1 MISPPRMQESWP
13 RILATIAPQRWFILT
28 AIFFMAIVSA
38 SEVAIP
44 ALMKPL
50 LDKGFGGTDPRMWWL
65 MPLTL
70 ISLAL
75 ARGIAQFCSDYFL
88 NLVSNNILL
97 TFRERM
103 FDRMLH
109 ACAQFFSQQSTSS
122 LINTIVFEV
131 NQVLQI
137 FSNVLISLVRDSLT
151 VLGLLGYLFYLNWRL
166 TLIVAIILPPI
177 AWLISF
183 ANRRL
188 RQLGRAHQEAT
199 NQLAYVVEEASGGYK
214 VVKIHGAQTYEQQRF
229 NNRARALRG
238 YAMRMAITSGMN
250 QPITQLLATIALST
264 IVALAILQA
273 SAQQTTVGG
282 FAAFITAM
290 LMLISPLKR
299 LADISQPLQRGKVA
313 AEMIFR
319 LLDEEDE
326 AQALANGSKP
336 LERAQGALNFE
347 QVSFAYP
354 RDLEKNV
361 LQQINLHI
369 APGQIIAFV
378 GPSGGGKSTLV
389 NLIPRFLLPQS
400 GRITLDNLP
409 IEEIA
414 LTDLRRQIAF
424 VSQDV
429 VLFNDSVAA
438 NVAYGVHAKDI
449 DYARVQAAIDAAYLT
464 ETVASLPQGL
474 NTQIGDNGNQ
484 LSGGQRQRLAI
495 ARAIYKDAPILILDE
510 ATSALDSE
518 SEHQVQKALI
528 RLMHGRTTLVI
539 AHRLSTIERADQI
552 IVLDQGK
559 IVEQGSHTEL
569 LALNKLY
576 ASLYHLQFQNLK
588 TNNS

>member
-1 MISPPRMQESWP
+1 MIAPPHMQENWS
-13 RILATIAPQRWFILT
+13 RILSTIAPQRWFILAAT
-28 AIFFMAIVSA
+28 FFMAIVSA

-70 ISLAL
+70 ISVAL
-75 ARGIAQFCSDYFL
+75 IRGIAQFSSDYFL

-214 VVKIHGAQTYEQQRF
+214 VVKIHGAQAYEQQRF
-229 NNRARALRG
+229 NNRAHALRG

-326 AQALANGSKP
+326 AQALAGGNKP
-336 LERAQGALNFE
+336 LDRAQGALDFE

-361 LQQINLHI
+361 LQNINLHI
-369 APGQIIAFV
+369 EPGQIIAFV
-378 GPSGGGKSTLV
+378 GPSGGGKTTLV

-438 NVAYGVHAKDI
+438 NVAYGAQHI
-449 DYARVQAAIDAAYLT
+449 DDARVQAAIDAAYLT

-474 NTQIGDNGNQ
+474 NTAIGDNGNQ

-552 IVLDQGK
+552 VVLDQGK
-559 IVEQGSHTEL
+559 IVEQGNHAEL

-588 TNNS
+588 IINP